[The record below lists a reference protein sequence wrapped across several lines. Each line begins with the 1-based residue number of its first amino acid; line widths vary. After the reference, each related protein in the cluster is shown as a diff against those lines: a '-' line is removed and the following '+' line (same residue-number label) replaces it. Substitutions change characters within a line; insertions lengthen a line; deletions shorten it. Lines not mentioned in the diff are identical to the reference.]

1 MLEHLHLHCLTRT
14 GIIPLIFMMVIPLS
28 QLYKYINAAKLIEE
42 SFMVNPNLRVTLIR
56 VSSSCVYFF

>member
-1 MLEHLHLHCLTRT
+1 
-14 GIIPLIFMMVIPLS
+14 MMVIPLS

-56 VSSSCVYFF
+56 VSSSCVYFFLN